1 MGKSK
6 NKTTSLATLGTLAM
20 EWVLKNLTFTAF
32 LGFLA
37 VIYIANTHHAE
48 KNIREI
54 QVLQRDLKELRWYY
68 KSLLSENMY
77 NSKQSVV
84 ADKVAKEGLRP
95 GSKDSYIIQTE
106 E

>member
-1 MGKSK
+1 MGKPK
-6 NKTTSLATLGTLAM
+6 NKLVLADMGTLAV
-20 EWVLKNLTFTAF
+20 EWVLKNLTFTLF

-37 VIYIANTHHAE
+37 IIYIANTHFAE

-84 ADKVAKEGLRP
+84 AEKVAQDGLRP
-95 GSKDSYIIQTE
+95 TDKDSYIIQSE
-106 E
+106 

>member
-1 MGKSK
+1 MGKPK
-6 NKTTSLATLGTLAM
+6 NKVTLTDLGTLAM
-20 EWVLKNLTFTAF
+20 EWVLENLIFTAF

-48 KNIREI
+48 KNIRQI

-84 ADKVAKEGLRP
+84 AEKVSRDGLRP
-95 GSKDSYIIQTE
+95 NSTDSYVIE
-106 E
+106 VEK

>member
-1 MGKSK
+1 MGKPK
-6 NKTTSLATLGTLAM
+6 NKLVLADMGTLAV
-20 EWVLKNLTFTAF
+20 EWVLKNLTFTVF

-37 VIYIANTHHAE
+37 IIYIANAHFAE

-54 QVLQRDLKELRWYY
+54 QVLQRELKDLRWYY

-84 ADKVAKEGLRP
+84 ADKVAQDGLRP
-95 GSKDSYIIQTE
+95 TDTDSYILSPE
-106 E
+106 

>member
-1 MGKSK
+1 M
-6 NKTTSLATLGTLAM
+6 GTLAV
-20 EWVLKNLTFTAF
+20 EWVLKNLTFTLF

-37 VIYIANTHHAE
+37 IIYIANTHFAE

-54 QVLQRDLKELRWYY
+54 QVLQRDLKDLRWYY

-84 ADKVAKEGLRP
+84 AEKVAQDGLRP
-95 GSKDSYIIQTE
+95 TDKDSYIIQSE
-106 E
+106 